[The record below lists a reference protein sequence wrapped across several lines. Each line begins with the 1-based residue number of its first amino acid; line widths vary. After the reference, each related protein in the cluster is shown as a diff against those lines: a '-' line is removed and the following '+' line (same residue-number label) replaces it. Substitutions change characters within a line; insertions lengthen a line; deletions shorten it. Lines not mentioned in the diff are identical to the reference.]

1 MTVLKITN
9 FGGELP
15 RVSPRALPP
24 DAAQVNSNLLATSSE
39 FRPLMGDSVIGA
51 APVGAQTLYRLSRDA
66 SGNLRTGPASGWIA
80 ETADKNYVK
89 GQIND
94 DATERTY
101 VSYNDGSAPPRAIDA
116 LGASR
121 QLGVPAPAALAAKVN
136 QGKFFTQKDA
146 DAYQSTTLH
155 PALLSAARGVLVE
168 SDPEGRMYVGAGET
182 VAGPLTLHGLAWWD
196 GVTPN
201 DYHNLRY
208 TVPLAAGTAAGLADP
223 RITPETAGSTLVVR
237 ISCVPLWGRVADAE
251 PFKAALRLIKNPT
264 DPDERLFSD
273 KVVNVLS
280 DDLVAKFD
288 PRGASLTSQRNLLD
302 STVKDFRRAIEFV
315 LTPNAAGSGPG
326 GDAAPVAPVKPTVP
340 TYAST
345 GGGGDA
351 ETLTYAPEWVAYD
364 AAVVT
369 YNAALA
375 NFKGGQTTNTNEKSA
390 RISEIVTLQAQA
402 LRVTKEIEAAYLQ
415 RRNGLA
421 AWIDEVMGGY
431 NGDFNGTD
439 EPTGNILKVDA
450 EPVKETRFYFATHTT
465 DWGEESA
472 PSPVTDPLE
481 VDQYSD
487 VTLTLP
493 TPPSGRNV
501 VTTNLYRSNVGTVSA
516 GFQFV
521 EAIPATTASYN
532 DKLKAAELGET
543 CPTITWAEPPAGL
556 RGLVGLP
563 NGIMAGFV
571 DNYVAFCDPYHPYA
585 WPVEYQVTMEHPI
598 VGLGVFGQSLVVG
611 TQANPSI
618 VSGSD
623 SASMSAQVLD
633 DAQACVSARSMV
645 SAGGGVLYAS
655 PDGICFAS
663 QNGVELITAAL
674 FAREDWQAL
683 QPESI
688 IAAMHEGVYY
698 FWFAGSGTRPAG
710 CYALDLVAK
719 KLVRVE
725 ATATAVFAD
734 SLTDAL
740 FYVDGGQLKRAFS
753 AGRRTGL
760 WKSGKMEIE
769 AQTPLAWGKVMGD
782 QTQDNPVTLVWTGD
796 GVERYTKTV
805 TDTQPWRLPPGR
817 YLEHEVQVS
826 GAARVT
832 KVFLSGATEELKGI
846 T

>member
-1 MTVLKITN
+1 MTILKITN

-15 RVSPRALPP
+15 RVSPRALRA

-39 FRPLMGDSVIGA
+39 FRPLLGDSVIGT
-51 APVGAQTLYRLSRDA
+51 APAGAKTLYRLSRDA
-66 SGNLRTGPASGWIA
+66 SGNLRTDPASGWIA
-80 ETADKNYVK
+80 ETVSKNYVK

-101 VSYNDGSAPPRAIDA
+101 VSFNDGSAPPRAIDA
-116 LGASR
+116 LGADR
-121 QLGVPAPAALAAKVN
+121 QLGVPAPTSLTPKVN

-146 DAYQSTTLH
+146 DVYQSTTLY
-155 PALLSAARGVLVE
+155 PALLSAARAVLVE
-168 SDPEGRMYVGAGET
+168 SDPAGRMYAGAGET
-182 VAGPLTLHGLAWWD
+182 VAGPLTLHGLTWWD

-223 RITPETAGSTLVVR
+223 RITPQTVGGTLVIR

-251 PFKAALRLIKNPT
+251 PFKAALRLITNPT
-264 DPDERLFSD
+264 AAGERLFSD
-273 KVVNVLS
+273 QVVNVLS

-302 STVKDFRRAIEFV
+302 NTVSEFKKAVEFV
-315 LTPNAAGSGPG
+315 LTPNAGAVGVG
-326 GDAAPVAPVKPTVP
+326 ATAPVAPVKPTSP
-340 TYAST
+340 TYMSS
-345 GGGGDA
+345 GGD
-351 ETLTYAPEWVAYD
+351 TDSISYAPEWAAYD

-375 NFKGGQTTNTNEKSA
+375 KFKGGETINTNEKSA
-390 RISEIVTLQAQA
+390 RISEIVTLQSQA
-402 LRVTKEIEAAYLQ
+402 LRVTKEIEAAYLE

-421 AWIDEVMGGY
+421 AWIDQVMGGY

-450 EPVKETRFYFATHTT
+450 EPVKETRFYFATYTT

-472 PSPVTDPLE
+472 PSPVTALLE

-493 TPPSGRNV
+493 APPSGRNV
-501 VTTNLYRSNVGTVSA
+501 VATNLYRSNVGTTSA

-521 EAIPATTASYN
+521 KAIPVATTSFI
-532 DKLKAAELGET
+532 DKLKAAELGES

-645 SAGGGVLYAS
+645 SAGGGVLFAS
-655 PDGICFAS
+655 PDGLCFAS

-753 AGRRTGL
+753 AGRRSGR
-760 WKSGKMEIE
+760 WKSAKMEIE

-796 GVERYTKTV
+796 GAERYTKTV

-832 KVFLSGATEELKGI
+832 KVFLSSTTDELKGI
-846 T
+846 S